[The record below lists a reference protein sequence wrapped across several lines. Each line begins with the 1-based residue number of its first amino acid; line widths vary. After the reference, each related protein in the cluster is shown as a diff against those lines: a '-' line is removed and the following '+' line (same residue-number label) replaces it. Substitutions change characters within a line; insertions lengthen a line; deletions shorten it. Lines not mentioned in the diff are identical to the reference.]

1 MADMSETADHGDR
14 RHIEVYADLD
24 GVAHAAAEL
33 FVELCQPVT
42 SSGGSF
48 SVALSGGST
57 PRALHTLLAS
67 PPYRDQVDWSQVQFY
82 WGDERF
88 VPPDD
93 VESNYR
99 MARETLLSHLALDES
114 QIHRFHT
121 ELGDPDAAAAHYD
134 QELRRE
140 FTLNAGELPQLDL
153 IFLGMGPDGHTASL
167 FPHTAGLRVT
177 DRLAIAN
184 HVPQLETYRLTL
196 TAPVI
201 NHAAVVAFLVAGAEK
216 AGTVVRVLQGPANPE
231 ELPSQL
237 ISPVDGD
244 LYWLLDQAAAA
255 AARGVMRSISRRRSK
270 RHGAGGSLGTFGRLR
285 QVG

>member
-1 MADMSETADHGDR
+1 MSETTDQGAR

-33 FVELCQPVT
+33 FVELCQTVVAG
-42 SSGGSF
+42 GGSF
-48 SVALSGGST
+48 TVALSGGST

-67 PPYRDQVDWSQVQFY
+67 PPYQEQVDWSKVQFY

-93 VESNYR
+93 AESNYR
-99 MARETLLSHLALDES
+99 MARETLLSHLKLDES
-114 QIHRFHT
+114 HIHRFQT
-121 ELGDPDAAAAHYD
+121 ELGDPEASAAEYD
-134 QELRRE
+134 QELRRQFNLE
-140 FTLNAGELPQLDL
+140 VGELPQFDL

-167 FPHTAGLRVT
+167 FPHTAGLQVR

-184 HVPQLETYRLTL
+184 YVPKLDSYRLTL

-201 NHAAVVAFLVAGAEK
+201 NHAAVVAFLVAGDEK
-216 AGTVVRVLQGPANPE
+216 ADTVARVLEGPSNPE

-237 ISPVDGD
+237 IAPEDGD
-244 LYWLLDQAAAA
+244 LYWMLDQAAAA
-255 AARGVMRSISRRRSK
+255 RL
-270 RHGAGGSLGTFGRLR
+270 GG
-285 QVG
+285 Q